1 MNVLAELERWLPAG
15 VREPVE
21 RVGLFAD
28 ERGLRCCLVGGPVR
42 DLLLGEPGLDLDI
55 VVEGNAVELAQAL
68 ASAYGVRVVVHRDFG
83 TATVEV
89 GVAHIDLVTA
99 RAETYERPGAL
110 PTVRPGTIEEDLFR
124 RDFSMNAMAVLLSR
138 HGRGDI
144 VDPHSGRRDLEHG
157 ILRVLHGGS
166 FIDDATRMLRGVR
179 YEQRFGFSFDPCTLG
194 LLGRDMHYLETI
206 SGDRVRH
213 EFERTFDE
221 AEPQY
226 AFRRLDTLGA
236 LAAVDPALRFGADQA
251 EALRDITDQR
261 PASDS
266 IRSAMWCVLGWYVAR
281 EHIDRVAARLNLPR
295 RILDPLKD
303 CAYLRSVEK
312 ALAADSIRPSQVVSF
327 LSERSTAALLAAR
340 RMLAHPSARERVNDY
355 LEHLRF
361 VRTSV
366 NGTTLIEMGF
376 PQGPSLGHVLER
388 IRAARLDGEVSSR
401 AEELQLARSLQEDMS

>member
-15 VREPVE
+15 VREQVE

-28 ERGLRCCLVGGPVR
+28 DRGLRCCLVGGPVR
-42 DLLLGEPGLDLDI
+42 DLLLGEASLDLDI
-55 VVEGNAVELAQAL
+55 VVEADAVEVAQAL
-68 ASAYGVRVVVHRDFG
+68 ASMCGVRPVVHRDFG

-89 GVAHIDLVTA
+89 GVAHVDLVTA

-110 PTVRPGTIEEDLFR
+110 PTVQPGTIEEDLFR
-124 RDFSMNAMAVLLSR
+124 RDFSINAMAVVLNR
-138 HGRGDI
+138 NDRGDV

-157 ILRVLHGGS
+157 VLRVLHDAS
-166 FIDDATRMLRGVR
+166 FVDDATRILRGVR
-179 YEQRFGFSFDPCTLG
+179 YEQRFGFSFEPCTLG
-194 LLGRDMHYLETI
+194 LLGRDMHYLEAI

-213 EFERTFDE
+213 ELERMFDE
-221 AEPQY
+221 AEPRY

-236 LAAVDPALRFGADQA
+236 LAAIDPALIFKADQA
-251 EALRDITDQR
+251 EALRSMSEQR
-261 PASDS
+261 PVSDS
-266 IRSAMWCVLGWYVAR
+266 IRAAMWCVLGWYIDR
-281 EHIDRVAARLNLPR
+281 GSIDRVAARLNLPR
-295 RILDPLKD
+295 RILDPLRD

-312 ALAADSIRPSQVVSF
+312 ALAVDSIRPSQVVSF
-327 LSERSTAALLAAR
+327 LSERSTPALFAAR

-376 PQGPSLGHVLER
+376 PQGPSLGRVRAR
-388 IRAARLDGEVSSR
+388 IRAARLDGEVGSR
-401 AEELQLARSLQEDMS
+401 AEELRLARSLLEGMS